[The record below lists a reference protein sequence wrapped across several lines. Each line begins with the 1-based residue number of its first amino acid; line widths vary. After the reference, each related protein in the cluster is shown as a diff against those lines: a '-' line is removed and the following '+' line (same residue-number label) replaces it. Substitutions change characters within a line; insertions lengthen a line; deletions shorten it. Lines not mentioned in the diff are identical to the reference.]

1 MEEII
6 KNILYY
12 TAIITGSISLILL
25 FLCALYRVLCIF
37 LDYCKNANIIR
48 ECLMIYIKQK
58 RPDLKIRPED
68 IDFSKQRINLK
79 HKENEKWKK

>member
-25 FLCALYRVLCIF
+25 FLCALYRVICIF
-37 LDYCKNANIIR
+37 IDHCKNANVLK
-48 ECLMIYIKQK
+48 ECLLIYIKQK
-58 RPDLKIRPED
+58 QPNLKIKPED
-68 IDFSKQRINLK
+68 IDFSRQRIKLK
-79 HKENEKWKK
+79 NKED